1 MAGPLKLAT
10 KYQVD
15 ALRSQI
21 IKHLER
27 DWPSTIDDWDRVD
40 DDTHKKRLAAL
51 QSSDESLD
59 GVVPDP
65 VYTILLARLCDVP
78 QILPTAF
85 YVLSR
90 QPTKPKICPVLSKAH
105 IHSRT
110 LLGIDDMENLA
121 LGRENIARKISSS
134 DLLDIDNWSPCAGVC
149 GRYIWTVWGEL
160 LQGMIVD
167 KDPLRVLLSELRGL
181 RNASPEY
188 GVDLCATCQHKMG
201 NNIID
206 ARSTLFNSLSD
217 MFELV

>member
-15 ALRSQI
+15 ALRDQI

-40 DDTHKKRLAAL
+40 DETHKKQLAVL
-51 QSSDESLD
+51 QSLD

-65 VYTILLARLCDVP
+65 VYAILLARPCDVP

-90 QPTKPKICPVLSKAH
+90 QPTKPKRCPASGKAH
-105 IHSRT
+105 IHSRS
-110 LLGIDDMENLA
+110 LLDIDDMENLA
-121 LGRENIARKISSS
+121 LGRENIACKIGSY
-134 DLLDIDNWSPCAGVC
+134 DLLDIDNWYCTGVC
-149 GRYIWTVWGEL
+149 EGYIWTFWGEF

-181 RNASPEY
+181 RNSFPEY
-188 GVDLCATCQHKMG
+188 GVNLCDFCQHKMAD
-201 NNIID
+201 NIID
-206 ARSTLFNSLSD
+206 ARSALFDSLSD
-217 MFELV
+217 MFGLV

>member
-1 MAGPLKLAT
+1 MVGHLKLAT

-21 IKHLER
+21 IKHLKW

-40 DDTHKKRLAAL
+40 DDTHKKRSAAL
-51 QSSDESLD
+51 QSSDGSLD

-65 VYTILLARLCDVP
+65 VYAILLARSCDVP

-90 QPTKPKICPVLSKAH
+90 QPTKPKIRPAESSKAH

-110 LLGIDDMENLA
+110 LLDMDDMENLA
-121 LGRENIARKISSS
+121 LGRENIAEKIGSYE
-134 DLLDIDNWSPCAGVC
+134 LLDIDNWHCADVC
-149 GRYIWTVWGEL
+149 EGYIWTVWGEFL
-160 LQGMIVD
+160 LGMIVD
-167 KDPLRVLLSELRGL
+167 KDPLRVLLSELRCL
-181 RNASPEY
+181 RNSSPEY
-188 GVDLCATCQHKMG
+188 GLNLCVICQRTMA
-201 NNIID
+201 NNIVD

-217 MFELV
+217 MFGLV

>member
-40 DDTHKKRLAAL
+40 DDTHKRSAAL
-51 QSSDESLD
+51 QSSDGSLD

-65 VYTILLARLCDVP
+65 VYAILIARSCDVP

-90 QPTKPKICPVLSKAH
+90 QPTKPKILSKAH

-110 LLGIDDMENLA
+110 LLDIDAMENLA
-121 LGRENIARKISSS
+121 LGRENIACKISSY
-134 DLLDIDNWSPCAGVC
+134 DMLDIDNWYCADVC
-149 GRYIWTVWGEL
+149 GGYIWNVWGEFL
-160 LQGMIVD
+160 RGMIVD

-181 RNASPEY
+181 RNSSPEY
-188 GVDLCATCQHKMG
+188 GVNLCVICQRQMAH
-201 NNIID
+201 NIID
-206 ARSTLFNSLSD
+206 ARLTLFNSLSD
-217 MFELV
+217 MFGLV

>member
-1 MAGPLKLAT
+1 LKLAT

-40 DDTHKKRLAAL
+40 DDTRSAAL
-51 QSSDESLD
+51 QSSDGSLD

-65 VYTILLARLCDVP
+65 VYAILIARSCDVP

-90 QPTKPKICPVLSKAH
+90 QPTKPSPALSKAH

-110 LLGIDDMENLA
+110 LLDIDAMENLA
-121 LGRENIARKISSS
+121 LGRENIARKISSY
-134 DLLDIDNWSPCAGVC
+134 DLLDIDNWSCADVC
-149 GRYIWTVWGEL
+149 GRYIWTVWGEF
-160 LQGMIVD
+160 LQGMIMD
-167 KDPLRVLLSELRGL
+167 KDPLWVLLSELRGL
-181 RNASPEY
+181 RNSSPDY
-188 GVDLCATCQHKMG
+188 GVNLCVICQHKMA

-206 ARSTLFNSLSD
+206 ARLSLFNSLSD
-217 MFELV
+217 MFGLV